1 MLTDGVNNSGFIDPR
16 TASELAQEFGIKV
29 YTIGLGTNGLAL
41 SPIGM
46 RPGGQFQYGNVQV
59 EIDEALLQEIAQTTS
74 GMYFRATSNTK
85 LSEIY
90 EEINKLERT
99 EVEEFKYQNYEEG
112 YRPLV
117 LWALGLLLFDF
128 IMRQTWFKS
137 FI

>member
-1 MLTDGVNNSGFIDPR
+1 MP
-16 TASELAQEFGIKV
+16 
-29 YTIGLGTNGLAL
+29 
-41 SPIGM
+41 
-46 RPGGQFQYGNVQV
+46 NVT
-59 EIDEALLQEIAQTTS
+59 L
-74 GMYFRATSNTK
+74 K
-85 LSEIY
+85 
-90 EEINKLERT
+90 EINKLERT